1 MLPVSVVLITA
12 ILYLLIVFS
21 IAARGEKR
29 AHGDRPQP
37 WRYTLALGVHCTTW
51 AFYGTVTQTVHY
63 GWWFAPTYLGG
74 ILFFLFAHR
83 LMLHILTVVKQ
94 QNFTSIADLIGARY
108 GKSQFVSAFVALIAL
123 VALVPYIALQL
134 RAITASFAAITGV
147 DAEQAPWFV
156 DVSAG
161 VALVMMVFAILFG
174 ARKLSLSEKHPGL
187 MDAVAFESVVKL
199 VAFMLIG
206 LFCVYQLF
214 DGFADVLIAAAANTV
229 TQEILGGKPQ
239 GLYIYLTHM
248 LLGALAMLVL
258 PRQFQVNFIE
268 NNHADELKTARWGFP
283 LYLFAINFFIL
294 PIALVGGLL
303 VPEQRFDDMFV
314 LAIPVLTERPDIS
327 LIAFVGGLA
336 AATSMVMMATL
347 ALSIMMSNDV
357 FTPLWLRFNKL
368 RVQELKLSADGVL
381 NIRRL
386 TIILIIVLAYLYHE
400 ATESGVP
407 LVSNGLIAM
416 ALLAQLGPALIGGMV
431 WQKGSRA
438 GGIAALS
445 AGTLLWTILLLIPSL
460 RPSTSLTDI
469 AISHSVLISL
479 GVNLLLYIVVSRL
492 WPDSA
497 PVQRQA
503 GRFVNPDQQDIA
515 GAQARHVT
523 WGRLRSVL
531 ARFIDDREVRRL
543 DDRLGMTIAVAPADS
558 WVPAAVLQRIER
570 ELAGAVGSAA
580 SHLILHSLARKSPV
594 SVDTVADW
602 ASEATKLYRFNR
614 ELLQASVENIPQ
626 GISVIDKDLRLVA
639 WNRRYLEI
647 FEYPDGFIHAG
658 MPVVELLR
666 FNAER
671 GLFGQPDTDIQ
682 REINKR
688 LSYLRQGSSYRY
700 QRKQHDGQIIELQ
713 GSPMPDGGFVTT
725 YTDITELVTA
735 QDELQRIN
743 QELEQRVAE
752 RTRELTDTNQQ
763 LQQAKRAEEEAH
775 QSKSRFFAAAGHDL
789 MQPFNAASLFCEMLQ
804 QRLAQA
810 NLPDDHELAR
820 QIQQSLN
827 HAETLLTMLL
837 EMTKLDSGTLKPEF
851 SVVPLNDILRP
862 LQESFKVMAHEQ
874 GLEFR
879 VRPSRA
885 LIRTDKRLLIRVIQN
900 LLANAIRYTEKG
912 RVLCGVRRRSA
923 RLIELQIWDTGIGIP
938 ADKQTEIF
946 KEFHQLHQQ
955 SEHPGLGLGL
965 AIVERMCRLLAIP
978 VTVRSEEGR
987 GTCFSLQ
994 LPVSGWQQGQQ
1005 TAEASSELLNN
1016 QRILAGKRV
1025 LVLDNEASLREAI
1038 GKLLQQW
1045 GADVVLCHSP
1055 ADALS
1060 VTDKADLLVVDYHL
1074 DNQETGIAAI
1084 VALREHWQ
1092 KHIPAILITADPDEG
1107 IREEVVQVGAMF
1119 LPKPLKQAPL
1129 LRILKRLWPQM

>member
-29 AHGDRPQP
+29 PQADRPQP

-51 AFYGTVTQTVHY
+51 AFYGTVTQTANY

-108 GKSQFVSAFVALIAL
+108 GKSQFLSAFVAIIAL
-123 VALVPYIALQL
+123 IALVPYIALQL

-147 DAEQAPWFV
+147 EAQQAPWFV

-161 VALVMMVFAILFG
+161 VALIMMVFAILFG

-187 MDAVAFESVVKL
+187 MDAVAFESIVKL
-199 VAFMLIG
+199 AAFMIIG

-214 DGFADVLIAAAANTV
+214 DGFADVLVTAAANAV
-229 TQEILGGKPQ
+229 TQEMLAGKPN

-268 NNHADELKTARWGFP
+268 NNHPDELKTARWGFP

-314 LAIPVLTERPDIS
+314 LALPVFTERPDIS

-357 FTPLWLRFNKL
+357 FTPLWLRINKW

-386 TIILIIVLAYLYHE
+386 TIVLIITLAYLYHE

-431 WQKGSRA
+431 WQKASRA
-438 GGIAALS
+438 GGIAALGV
-445 AGTLLWTILLLIPSL
+445 GTLLWTVLLLIPSL
-460 RPSTSLTDI
+460 RPSTQLTDI
-469 AISHSVLISL
+469 NISHSVLISL
-479 GVNLLLYIVVSRL
+479 AINLLLYILVSRL
-492 WPDSA
+492 WPDPA

-503 GRFVNPDQQDIA
+503 VRFVNPDQEEFS
-515 GAQARHVT
+515 GAQAGHVT

-558 WVPAAVLQRIER
+558 WVPPVVLERIER

-647 FEYPDGFIHAG
+647 FEYPDGLIHAG
-658 MPVVELLR
+658 MPVVELLL

-671 GLFGQPDTDIQ
+671 GLFGQPDVDIQ

-725 YTDITELVTA
+725 YTDITDLVNA

-743 QELEQRVAE
+743 QELELRVAQ
-752 RTRELTDTNQQ
+752 RTQELTTTNQA
-763 LQQAKRAEEEAH
+763 LEHAKRAAEEAH
-775 QSKSRFFAAAGHDL
+775 LSKSRFFAAAGHDL

-804 QRLAQA
+804 ERLSQA

-820 QIQQSLN
+820 QIQQSLS
-827 HAETLLTMLL
+827 HAETLLSMLL

-851 SVVPLNDILRP
+851 GLVPLNDILRP
-862 LQESFKVMAHEQ
+862 LQESFAVMAHDKQ
-874 GLEFR
+874 LAFR
-879 VRPSRA
+879 VRSSRA
-885 LIRTDKRLLIRVIQN
+885 VVRTDKRLLLRVVQN
-900 LLANAIRYTEKG
+900 LLANAIRYTQHG

-923 RLIELQIWDTGIGIP
+923 AEVELQIWDTGVGIP
-938 ADKQTEIF
+938 LDKQADIF
-946 KEFHQLHQQ
+946 KEFHQLQQ
-955 SEHPGLGLGL
+955 QADHPGLGLGL
-965 AIVERMCRLLAIP
+965 AIVERMCRLLNIP
-978 VTVRSEEGR
+978 LELWSEEGR
-987 GTCFSLQ
+987 GTCFSLR
-994 LPVSGWQQGQQ
+994 LPVSHWQQAAMPVPSMLQATANQQ
-1005 TAEASSELLNN
+1005 
-1016 QRILAGKRV
+1016 ILRHKRV
-1025 LVLDNEASLREAI
+1025 LVLDNDVALREAI

-1045 GADVVLCHSP
+1045 GADVVLCHQQS
-1055 ADALS
+1055 DALRYS
-1060 VTDKADLLVVDYHL
+1060 EPPDLLVVDYHL
-1074 DNQETGIAAI
+1074 DNNETGIAAI
-1084 VALREHWQ
+1084 QWMREHWQ
-1092 KHIPAILITADPDEG
+1092 KGIPAILITADPDEG
-1107 IREEVVQVGAMF
+1107 IREEVVQVGAAF

-1129 LRILKRLWPQM
+1129 LRILKRLWQA